1 MSPFDFLTNA
11 VRAKEIATVFAKHGF
26 AEVIQQI
33 NPPPGFLHRIIPQPR
48 LRRSVWERFRLAAEE
63 LGPTFVKSGQLLS
76 MRPDVIPEPLVS
88 ELRKLQDAVKPLPF
102 AEMRP
107 VLVEELGEDL
117 DAIFSEFAESP
128 VASAS
133 LAQVYRARLR
143 SNGQLVAVKL
153 QRPHLRKMVD
163 ADLDLISFFATQLH
177 HRVAAFA
184 PYNLPAVVAEMRVA
198 FGREL
203 DFRHES
209 KNLRY
214 FNATNPF
221 PQTIFAPGVHEEHTR
236 ERVLVMD
243 FIEGVRLDQAAL
255 PAEPARRLAVDGARS
270 LFHQILVAGFFHADP
285 HPGNLLVTPD
295 GRICALDWG
304 QVGQLTR
311 RMRHFLA
318 ELFEAAATLDAERI
332 VAAASAL
339 AAPHRRPDFRA
350 MEKEVTFAL
359 RENLNYAI
367 GHQEIGRVILS
378 LLHIFGRHGINIT
391 QDYCLMAKSVLSI
404 EEAARALDPQFDLR
418 QAAEP
423 TLRDLQRERLS
434 PRIVLG
440 QLRRGLAGAMS
451 RLGDLPIDL
460 HRLAQRISQD
470 DLTINFQH
478 RGLEELDDAINKA
491 SSRLTLALIVAALIV
506 GSSLIIH
513 AGVKPQILGGFSALG
528 ISGYLLSMVIGL
540 WIVWDIFRHGRHK

>member
-1 MSPFDFLTNA
+1 MSPFDFVTNA

-33 NPPPGFLHRIIPQPR
+33 NPPPGFLHRFIPQPR
-48 LRRSVWERFRLAAEE
+48 QRSVWERFRMAAEE

-76 MRPDVIPEPLVS
+76 MRPDAIPEALVF
-88 ELRKLQDAVKPLPF
+88 ELRKLQDNVKPLPF
-102 AEMRP
+102 EEMRP

-117 DAIFSEFAESP
+117 DAIFSEFDP
-128 VASAS
+128 TPIASAS

-143 SNGQLVAVKL
+143 SNGRLVAVKL
-153 QRPHLRKMVD
+153 QRPNLRKLVD
-163 ADLDLISFFATQLH
+163 SDLDLISFFVTQLH

-221 PQTIFAPGVHEEHTR
+221 TQTVFAPAVHEELTR

-243 FIEGVRLDQAAL
+243 FIEGVRLEKAAL
-255 PAEPARRLAVDGARS
+255 PPEQARRLALDGARS
-270 LFHQILVAGFFHADP
+270 LFHQILVSGFFHADP
-285 HPGNLLVTPD
+285 HSGNLLVTPD
-295 GRICALDWG
+295 GRLCALDWG

-318 ELFEAAATLDAERI
+318 ELFEAAAALDAERI
-332 VAAASAL
+332 VAAASVL

-378 LLHIFGRHGINIT
+378 LLNIFGRHGINIT
-391 QDYCLMAKSVLSI
+391 QDYCLMAKAVLSI

-418 QAAEP
+418 HAAAP
-423 TLRDLQRERLS
+423 ILADLHRERYS
-434 PRIVLG
+434 PRILAG
-440 QLRRGLAGAMS
+440 QLRRGLAGAMT
-451 RLGDLPIDL
+451 RLGDLPVDL

-478 RGLEELDDAINKA
+478 RGLEDLDDAINKA

-506 GSSLIIH
+506 GSSRIIH
-513 AGVKPQILGGFSALG
+513 ANVKPTVLG
-528 ISGYLLSMVIGL
+528 ISSLGLIGYLLSMVIGL
-540 WIVWDIFRHGRHK
+540 WIVWDVFRHGRHK

>member
-1 MSPFDFLTNA
+1 MSPFDFVTNA

-26 AEVIQQI
+26 AEVINQL
-33 NPPPGFLHRIIPQPR
+33 NPPPGFLHRFIPQPKH
-48 LRRSVWERFRLAAEE
+48 RRSVWERFRLAAEE

-88 ELRKLQDAVKPLPF
+88 ELRKLQDSVKPLPF

-107 VLVEELGEDL
+107 VLIEELGEEL
-117 DAIFSEFAESP
+117 DVIFSEFDETP

-143 SNGQLVAVKL
+143 SNGHAVAVKL
-153 QRPHLRKMVD
+153 QRPGLRKMVD
-163 ADLDLISFFATQLH
+163 SDLDLISFFVTQLH

-198 FGREL
+198 FSREL

-221 PQTIFAPGVHEEHTR
+221 AQTVYAPAAYEEYTR

-243 FIEGVRLDQAAL
+243 FIEGDRLEKVVL
-255 PAEPARRLAVDGARS
+255 PAEKARALALGGARS

-285 HPGNLLVTPD
+285 HSGNLLVTSD
-295 GRICALDWG
+295 GRLCALDWG

-318 ELFEAAATLDAERI
+318 ELFEAAAALDAERI
-332 VAAASAL
+332 VAAASVL
-339 AAPHRRPDFRA
+339 AAPHRRPDFRS
-350 MEKEVTFAL
+350 MEKEVTYVL

-378 LLHIFGRHGINIT
+378 LLNIFGRHGINVT
-391 QDYCLMAKSVLSI
+391 QDYCLMAKAVLSI
-404 EEAARALDPQFDLR
+404 EEAARSLDPQFDLR
-418 QAAEP
+418 LAAEP
-423 TLRDLQRERLS
+423 ILRDLQRERYS
-434 PRIVLG
+434 PKVLLG
-440 QLRRGLAGAMS
+440 QVRQGLAGAIS
-451 RLGDLPIDL
+451 RLGDLPVDL

-478 RGLEELDDAINKA
+478 RGLEELDNAINKA
-491 SSRLTLALIVAALIV
+491 SSRLTLAIIVGALIV

-513 AGVKPQILGGFSALG
+513 AGVTPKLLGFSVLG
-528 ISGYLLSMVIGL
+528 IVGYLLSMVIGL

>member
-33 NPPPGFLHRIIPQPR
+33 NPPPGFFQRFIPQQR
-48 LRRSVWERFRLAAEE
+48 QRSVWERFRLAAEE

-76 MRPDVIPEPLVS
+76 MRPDVIPEPLVF
-88 ELRKLQDAVKPLPF
+88 ELRKLQDNVKPLPF

-117 DAIFSEFAESP
+117 EAIFSEFDDTA

-143 SNGQLVAVKL
+143 SNGRLVAVKL

-163 ADLDLISFFATQLH
+163 ADLDLISFFVTQLH
-177 HRVAAFA
+177 HRVAAFS

-198 FGREL
+198 FAREL

-221 PQTIFAPGVHEEHTR
+221 TQTVFAPAIHEELTR

-243 FIEGVRLDQAAL
+243 FIEGVRLDQATLPPEQARLLAL
-255 PAEPARRLAVDGARS
+255 DGARS
-270 LFHQILVAGFFHADP
+270 LFHQILSAGFFHADP
-285 HPGNLLVTPD
+285 HPGNLRVTPD
-295 GRICALDWG
+295 GRLCALDWG

-318 ELFEAAATLDAERI
+318 ELFESAASLDAER
-332 VAAASAL
+332 VVGAASVL

-378 LLHIFGRHGINIT
+378 LLNIFGRHGINIT
-391 QDYCLMAKSVLSI
+391 QDYCLMAKAVLSI
-404 EEAARALDPQFDLR
+404 EEAARSLDPQFDLR
-418 QAAEP
+418 HAAEP
-423 TLRDLQRERLS
+423 ILREIHRERYS
-434 PRIVLG
+434 PRVLAG
-440 QLRRGLAGAMS
+440 QFRRGLAGAMT
-451 RLGDLPIDL
+451 RLGDLPVDL

-478 RGLEELDDAINKA
+478 RGLEDLDDGINKA
-491 SSRLTLALIVAALIV
+491 SSRLTLAIIVGALIV

-513 AGVKPQILGGFSALG
+513 AGAKPAILGYSALG
-528 ISGYLLSMVIGL
+528 LCGYVLSMVIGL

>member
-1 MSPFDFLTNA
+1 MSPFDFVTNA

-33 NPPPGFLHRIIPQPR
+33 NPPPGFLHRFIPQQR
-48 LRRSVWERFRLAAEE
+48 QRSVWERFRMAAEE

-76 MRPDVIPEPLVS
+76 MRPDAIPEALVF
-88 ELRKLQDAVKPLPF
+88 ELRKLQDNVNPLPF

-117 DAIFSEFAESP
+117 DAVFAEFDETP
-128 VASAS
+128 IASAS

-143 SNGQLVAVKL
+143 STGRLVAVKL
-153 QRPHLRKMVD
+153 QRPNLRKLVD
-163 ADLDLISFFATQLH
+163 SDLDLISFFVTQLH
-177 HRVAAFA
+177 HRVAAFS

-221 PQTIFAPGVHEEHTR
+221 TQTVFAPAAHEEFTR

-243 FIEGVRLDQAAL
+243 FIDGVRLEKAAL
-255 PAEPARRLAVDGARS
+255 PPEQARRLALEGARS
-270 LFHQILVAGFFHADP
+270 LFHQILVSGFFHADP
-285 HPGNLLVTPD
+285 HSGNLLVTPD
-295 GRICALDWG
+295 GRLCALDWG

-318 ELFEAAATLDAERI
+318 ELFEAAAALDAERI
-332 VAAASAL
+332 VAAASVL

-378 LLHIFGRHGINIT
+378 LLNIFGRHGINVT
-391 QDYCLMAKSVLSI
+391 QDYCLMAKAVLSI

-418 QAAEP
+418 HAATP
-423 TLRDLQRERLS
+423 ILADLHRERYS
-434 PRIVLG
+434 PRVLLG
-440 QLRRGLAGAMS
+440 QFRRGLAGAMT
-451 RLGDLPIDL
+451 RLGDLPVDL
-460 HRLAQRISQD
+460 HRLAQRISHD

-478 RGLEELDDAINKA
+478 RGLEGLDDAINKA

-513 AGVKPQILGGFSALG
+513 ANVMPTVLG
-528 ISGYLLSMVIGL
+528 ISGLGLIGYLLSMVIGL

>member
-1 MSPFDFLTNA
+1 MSPFDFVTNA

-26 AEVIQQI
+26 AEVIQQL
-33 NPPPGFLHRIIPQPR
+33 NPPPGFLHRFIPQPR
-48 LRRSVWERFRLAAEE
+48 PRRSVWERFRLAAEE
-63 LGPTFVKSGQLLS
+63 LGPTFIKSGQLLS

-88 ELRKLQDAVKPLPF
+88 ELRKLQDSVKPLPF

-107 VLVEELGEDL
+107 VLVEELGDDL
-117 DAIFSEFAESP
+117 DAIFSEFDETP

-143 SNGQLVAVKL
+143 SNGRLVAVKL
-153 QRPHLRKMVD
+153 QRPGLRKMVD
-163 ADLDLISFFATQLH
+163 SDLDLISFFATQLH
-177 HRVAAFA
+177 HRVAAFS
-184 PYNLPAVVAEMRVA
+184 PYNLPAVIAELRVA

-203 DFRHES
+203 DFRLES
-209 KNLRY
+209 QNLRY
-214 FNATNPF
+214 FNSTNPF
-221 PQTIFAPGVHEEHTR
+221 AQTVFAPAVHEELTR
-236 ERVLVMD
+236 ERVIVMD
-243 FIEGVRLDQAAL
+243 FIEGVRLESSTL
-255 PAEPARRLAVDGARS
+255 PPEQARRLALDGARS

-285 HPGNLLVTPD
+285 HGGNLLVTPD
-295 GRICALDWG
+295 GRLCALDWG

-318 ELFEAAATLDAERI
+318 ELFEAAAALDAERI
-332 VAAASAL
+332 VNAASVL

-378 LLHIFGRHGINIT
+378 LLNIFGRHGINVT
-391 QDYCLMAKSVLSI
+391 QDYCLMAKAVLSI

-418 QAAEP
+418 LAAEP
-423 TLRDLQRERLS
+423 ILRELHRERYS
-434 PRIVLG
+434 PRVLLG
-440 QLRRGLAGAMS
+440 QVRSGLAGALS
-451 RLGDLPIDL
+451 RLGDLPVDL

-470 DLTINFQH
+470 GLTINFQH
-478 RGLEELDDAINKA
+478 RGLEGLDDAINKA
-491 SSRLTLALIVAALIV
+491 SSRLTLAIIVGALIV

-513 AGVKPQILGGFSALG
+513 AGVTPKVLGFSVLG
-528 ISGYLLSMVIGL
+528 IVGYLLSMVIGL

>member
-33 NPPPGFLHRIIPQPR
+33 NPPPGFFQRFIPQPR
-48 LRRSVWERFRLAAEE
+48 QRSVWERFRLAAEE
-63 LGPTFVKSGQLLS
+63 LGPTFIKSGQLLS
-76 MRPDVIPEPLVS
+76 MRPDVIPEPLVF
-88 ELRKLQDAVKPLPF
+88 ELRKLQDNVKPLPF

-117 DAIFSEFAESP
+117 DAIFSEFDETA

-143 SNGQLVAVKL
+143 SNGRLVAVKL
-153 QRPHLRKMVD
+153 QRPNLRKMVD
-163 ADLDLISFFATQLH
+163 ADLDLISFFVTQLH
-177 HRVAAFA
+177 HRVAAFS

-198 FGREL
+198 FAREL

-221 PQTIFAPGVHEEHTR
+221 TRTVYAPAVYEELTR

-243 FIEGVRLDQAAL
+243 FIEGVRLDQATLPPEQARLLAL
-255 PAEPARRLAVDGARS
+255 DGARS
-270 LFHQILVAGFFHADP
+270 LFHQILSAGFFHADP

-295 GRICALDWG
+295 GRLCALDWG

-318 ELFEAAATLDAERI
+318 ELFESAAALDAER
-332 VAAASAL
+332 VVGAASVL

-378 LLHIFGRHGINIT
+378 LLNIFGRHGINIT
-391 QDYCLMAKSVLSI
+391 QDYCLMAKAVLSI
-404 EEAARALDPQFDLR
+404 EEAARSLDPQFDLR
-418 QAAEP
+418 HAAEP
-423 TLRDLQRERLS
+423 ILREIHRERYS
-434 PRIVLG
+434 PRVLAG
-440 QLRRGLAGAMS
+440 QFRRGLAGAMT
-451 RLGDLPIDL
+451 RLGDLPVDL

-478 RGLEELDDAINKA
+478 RGLEDLDDAINKA
-491 SSRLTLALIVAALIV
+491 SSRLTLAIIVGALVV

-513 AGVKPQILGGFSALG
+513 AGSKPAILGYSALG
-528 ISGYLLSMVIGL
+528 LFGYLLSMVIGL

>member
-1 MSPFDFLTNA
+1 MSPFDFVTNA

-33 NPPPGFLHRIIPQPR
+33 NPPPGFLHRFIPQPR
-48 LRRSVWERFRLAAEE
+48 QRSVWERFRMAAEE

-76 MRPDVIPEPLVS
+76 MRPDAIPEALVF
-88 ELRKLQDAVKPLPF
+88 ELRKLQDNVKPLPF
-102 AEMRP
+102 EEMRP

-117 DAIFSEFAESP
+117 DAIFSEFDP
-128 VASAS
+128 TPIASAS

-143 SNGQLVAVKL
+143 SNGRLVAVKL
-153 QRPHLRKMVD
+153 QRPNLRKLVD
-163 ADLDLISFFATQLH
+163 SDLDLISFFVTQLH

-221 PQTIFAPGVHEEHTR
+221 TQTVFAPAVHEELTR

-243 FIEGVRLDQAAL
+243 FIEGVRLEKAAL
-255 PAEPARRLAVDGARS
+255 PPEQARRLALDGARS
-270 LFHQILVAGFFHADP
+270 LFHQILVSGFFHADP
-285 HPGNLLVTPD
+285 HSGNLLVTPD
-295 GRICALDWG
+295 GRLCALDWG

-318 ELFEAAATLDAERI
+318 ELFEAAAALDAERI
-332 VAAASAL
+332 VAAASVL

-378 LLHIFGRHGINIT
+378 LLNIFGRHGINIT
-391 QDYCLMAKSVLSI
+391 QDYCLMAKAVLSI

-418 QAAEP
+418 HAAAP
-423 TLRDLQRERLS
+423 ILADLHRERYS
-434 PRIVLG
+434 PRILAG
-440 QLRRGLAGAMS
+440 QLRRGLAGAMT
-451 RLGDLPIDL
+451 RLGDLPVDL

-478 RGLEELDDAINKA
+478 RGLEDLDDAINKA

-513 AGVKPQILGGFSALG
+513 ANVKPTVLG
-528 ISGYLLSMVIGL
+528 ISSLGLIGYLLSMVIGL